1 MEAVLIYAIVTSI
14 FGLSIVI
21 FAKWIGNQIQ
31 RFDANVINYLGD
43 GFWAK
48 RWQSFVDLGVG
59 VRVKFFRIGGILL
72 MGEGIFVILLWFYI
86 L

>member
-1 MEAVLIYAIVTSI
+1 MEAVLIYAIVTFI
-14 FGLSIVI
+14 FGLSMVI

-31 RFDANVINYLGD
+31 RFDADVINYLGD
-43 GFWAK
+43 GFWAR

>member
-1 MEAVLIYAIVTSI
+1 MEAVLIYAIVTFI
-14 FGLSIVI
+14 FGLSMVI

-31 RFDANVINYLGD
+31 RFDAGVINYLGD

-59 VRVKFFRIGGILL
+59 VRVKYFRIGGI
-72 MGEGIFVILLWFYI
+72 
-86 L
+86 

>member
-1 MEAVLIYAIVTSI
+1 MEAVLIYAIVAFM
-14 FGLSIVI
+14 FGLSMVI

-31 RFDANVINYLGD
+31 RFDAGVINYLGD
-43 GFWAK
+43 GFLAR

-59 VRVKFFRIGGILL
+59 FRVKFFRIGGILL

>member
-1 MEAVLIYAIVTSI
+1 MEAVLIYAIVAFI
-14 FGLSIVI
+14 FGLSMVI
-21 FAKWIGNQIQ
+21 FAKRIGNQIQ
-31 RFDANVINYLGD
+31 RFDAGITKYLGD

-48 RWQSFVDLGVG
+48 RWQSIVDLGVG
-59 VRVKFFRIGGILL
+59 FRVKFFRIGGILL